1 VSYLYTIINILCL
14 KLYYQFTTR
23 RYESMKNK
31 HTSTRRT
38 FFRCQKA
45 ETAITHM
52 IFFITAIIL
61 AMGAITVL
69 SADVQSIVSSSSV
82 NSKLMAQQ
90 MRTDIT
96 IVNDPL
102 MIPYDSSDNSYAF
115 YAKNTGRTELTPEF
129 ITVLVDG
136 ILVEPA
142 NMDVEI
148 LDGDVVWR
156 PGDILVLHVTP
167 SPSPLEPGDHRIL
180 VAAENGKSGSMSFK
194 V

>member
-1 VSYLYTIINILCL
+1 
-14 KLYYQFTTR
+14 
-23 RYESMKNK
+23 MKNNNFL
-31 HTSTRRT
+31 TMGT
-38 FFRCQKA
+38 FSKCQKA

-52 IFFITAIIL
+52 IFFIVAIIL
-61 AMGAITVL
+61 AMGVITVL

-82 NSKLMAQQ
+82 NSKLIAQQ

-102 MIPYDSSDNSYAF
+102 MVPYDIPGNSYTF

-136 ILVEPA
+136 IMVAPS
-142 NMDVEI
+142 NMELEL

-156 PGDILVLHVTP
+156 PGDVLVLRVIP
-167 SPSPLEPGDHRIL
+167 SPSPLDPGDHRIL
-180 VAAENGKSGSMSFK
+180 VVADNGKSGSMSFK
-194 V
+194 T